1 MRDSSLD
8 DDFDG
13 DRPPGPDQAVPAT
26 AVIDAQGIVTGWS
39 SEAERLLGYGHDE
52 VVGQP
57 AGQLLG
63 ADTAQATEWF
73 LAMPFG
79 WGGRSVLRRRDGR
92 HLDVSVRIYPSLDG
106 HGRPQRLIVVS
117 PVDRRHWGAVDSV
130 VEEAFDQSVLPMAI
144 FDNELRAL
152 RTSKGMEREAGLSE
166 EQMRGRRPS
175 EILPGDAGRAVEH
188 GVRRVLETGES
199 QDLHLRIR
207 SPATSAH
214 RSWTIMLSP
223 LADPLR
229 RTPRVQLTAVDTT
242 EQYLARERLALLNEL
257 STRIGSTLDV
267 SRTAQEM
274 ADVVV
279 GTLADFVTV
288 DLLDPLFRGVEPKAA
303 DPGVALRRAAQQSVL
318 PGLPESVTPTGELD
332 HYPQDSPPTF
342 SLVTGRP
349 SLHGTVDRA
358 IDVWAAGDPG
368 RAEMLRR
375 HGIHSVMIIPL
386 QARGITLG
394 VAVLARH
401 RRPEPFDEDDLQVAG
416 EIGARAAVAVDNARR
431 YTRERATALALQ
443 RSLLPQRIGP
453 QEAVEVASRYLPA
466 GSGAGVGG
474 DWFDVIPLS
483 GARVALV
490 VGDVV
495 GHGLR
500 ASATMGR
507 LRTAVRTLADVDLP
521 PDELLVHLDDL
532 VAHLAAEE
540 VTEPD
545 GENLVTDLVATCLYL
560 VYDPVSRRCTAA
572 SAGHP
577 APVLT
582 TPDGD
587 AELLDVPPGPPLG
600 LGGLPFET
608 AERELDPGSLLLLY
622 TNGLIAT
629 ADRDVDTGTER
640 LRHTLTRPARPL
652 EAVCDTLV
660 GLVPDP
666 PDDDVAL
673 VLARTK
679 VLDASQVVGW
689 DVPAE
694 PAAVARIRAEVSRR
708 LAAWGMR
715 DITYTVELVV
725 SELVTNAI
733 RYGTP
738 PIGLRVIHNS
748 TLIVEV
754 SDGSGTAPH
763 LRRARVFDEG
773 GRGLLLVAQVT
784 ERWGTRHTQ
793 EGKTIWAEVALAEAR
808 GGGLRTGA

>member
-1 MRDSSLD
+1 
-8 DDFDG
+8 
-13 DRPPGPDQAVPAT
+13 
-26 AVIDAQGIVTGWS
+26 
-39 SEAERLLGYGHDE
+39 
-52 VVGQP
+52 
-57 AGQLLG
+57 
-63 ADTAQATEWF
+63 
-73 LAMPFG
+73 
-79 WGGRSVLRRRDGR
+79 
-92 HLDVSVRIYPSLDG
+92 
-106 HGRPQRLIVVS
+106 
-117 PVDRRHWGAVDSV
+117 
-130 VEEAFDQSVLPMAI
+130 
-144 FDNELRAL
+144 
-152 RTSKGMEREAGLSE
+152 
-166 EQMRGRRPS
+166 
-175 EILPGDAGRAVEH
+175 
-188 GVRRVLETGES
+188 
-199 QDLHLRIR
+199 
-207 SPATSAH
+207 
-214 RSWTIMLSP
+214 MLSA
-223 LADPLR
+223 LTDPLR
-229 RTPRVQLTAVDTT
+229 RSPRVQLTAVDTT
-242 EQYLARERLALLNEL
+242 EQYLARERLALLNEV

-267 SRTAQEM
+267 GRTAQEM

-279 GTLADFVTV
+279 GKLADFVTV
-288 DLLDPLFRGVEPKAA
+288 DLLDPLFRGVEPKDA
-303 DPGVALRRAAQQSVL
+303 DPALVALRRAAQQSVL
-318 PGLPESVTPTGELD
+318 PGLPESVIATGELD
-332 HYPQDSPPTF
+332 HYPEDSPPTR

-349 SLHGTVDRA
+349 SLHSTVDRA
-358 IDVWAAGDPG
+358 IDAWAAGDPG
-368 RAEMLRR
+368 RATILHRY
-375 HGIHSVMIIPL
+375 GIHSVMIIPL
-386 QARGITLG
+386 RARGITLG

-401 RRPEPFDEDDLQVAG
+401 RRPEPFSEDDLQVAE

-443 RSLLPQRIGP
+443 RSLLPQRLGR
-453 QEAVEVASRYLPA
+453 QDAVEVASRYLPA

-545 GENLVTDLVATCLYL
+545 GENVVTDLVATCLYL
-560 VYDPVSRRCTAA
+560 VYDPVSRHCTAA

-577 APVLT
+577 PPVLT
-582 TPDGD
+582 APDGT

-608 AERELDPGSLLLLY
+608 AERELDPDSLLLLY

-629 ADRDVDTGTER
+629 PDRDVDSGTER
-640 LRHTLTRPARPL
+640 LRQALTRPARSL
-652 EAVCDTLV
+652 ETVCDTLV

-679 VLDASQVVGW
+679 VLDASQVVSW
-689 DVPAE
+689 EVPAE
-694 PAAVARIRAEVSRR
+694 PAAVAGIRADVSRR
-708 LAAWGMR
+708 LAEWGME
-715 DITYTVELVV
+715 DVTYTVELVV

-738 PIGLRVIHNS
+738 PIRLRVIHDC

-773 GRGLLLVAQVT
+773 GRGLMLVAQVT

-793 EGKTIWAEVALAEAR
+793 EGKTIWAEVALAD
-808 GGGLRTGA
+808 G

>member
-1 MRDSSLD
+1 MAMRDSSLD

-13 DRPPGPDQAVPAT
+13 GLPPRPDSSVPAT
-26 AVIDAQGIVTGWS
+26 AVIDAHGVVTGWS

-57 AGQLLG
+57 ASRLLG
-63 ADTAQATEWF
+63 SDAARSTEWF

-92 HLDVSVRIYPSLDG
+92 HLDVSVRVYPSLDG

-117 PVDRRHWGAVDSV
+117 PMDRRHWGAVDSV
-130 VEEAFDQSVLPMAI
+130 VEEAFDQAILPMAI
-144 FDNELRAL
+144 FDNELRTL
-152 RTSKGMEREAGLSE
+152 RTSRGMQREAGRTE

-175 EILPGDAGRAVEH
+175 EFLAGSAGEAVEE
-188 GVRRVLETGES
+188 GVRHVLASGES
-199 QDLHLRIR
+199 HDLHLRIR
-207 SPATSAH
+207 SRVAPAPRT
-214 RSWTIMLSP
+214 WTITLSP

-229 RTPRVQLTAVDTT
+229 RSPRVQLTAVDTT
-242 EQYLARERLALLNEL
+242 EQHVARERLALLNEV
-257 STRIGSTLDV
+257 STRVGSTLDV

-279 GTLADFVTV
+279 GNLADFATV
-288 DLLDPLFRGVEPKAA
+288 DLLDPLFRGVEPQPG

-318 PGLPESVTPTGELD
+318 PGMPESVIATGELD
-332 HYPQDSPPTF
+332 HYPLDSPPTR
-342 SLVTGRP
+342 SLVTGRA

-375 HGIHSVMIIPL
+375 HGIHSVMVIPL
-386 QARGITLG
+386 RARGITLG

-401 RRPEPFDEDDLQVAG
+401 RRPDPFDEDDLQVAE

-443 RSLLPQRIGP
+443 RSLLPQRLGR

-490 VGDVV
+490 AGDVV

-532 VAHLAAEE
+532 VVHLAGEE
-540 VTEPD
+540 V
-545 GENLVTDLVATCLYL
+545 GEDDSENVVTDLVATCLYL
-560 VYDPVSRRCTAA
+560 VYDPVSRLCTAA

-577 APVLT
+577 PPVLT
-582 TPDGD
+582 TPDGTAQFVD
-587 AELLDVPPGPPLG
+587 LPPGPPLG

-608 AERELDPGSLLLLY
+608 VECALDPDSLLVLY

-629 ADRDVDTGTER
+629 EDRDVDTGMAA
-640 LRHTLTRPARPL
+640 LRRALTRPDRSL
-652 EAVCDTLV
+652 ESVCENLV
-660 GLVPDP
+660 ALVPDP

-673 VLARTK
+673 VVARTK
-679 VLDASQVVGW
+679 VLDASQVVTW

-694 PAAVARIRAEVSRR
+694 PAAVAGIRAEVTRR
-708 LAAWGMR
+708 LAEWGME

-725 SELVTNAI
+725 SELVTNAV

-773 GRGLLLVAQVT
+773 GRGLMLVAQVT

-793 EGKTIWAEVALAEAR
+793 EGKTIWAEVALAEP
-808 GGGLRTGA
+808 